1 MKVSYF
7 ENGRYTASAAVPR
20 GWPVA
25 PSAYDPDAGAKSHEM
40 MIERL
45 RFVEELGFDWIS
57 LSEHHYSPRIL
68 TPSVPVAAAN
78 IAAQVKRIKIALLGP
93 IVGHSNP
100 VQLAE
105 ELAMLDTMAEGRLVV
120 GMLRGTTNEMIT
132 YDLNPGESRA
142 RTDEGMELVLKAWT
156 EPQPFGW
163 QGRYFQFR
171 TVSIWPRPLQ
181 QPMPPVYALGVT
193 AQAGEFAARNR
204 VGLGVSFAPYEV
216 MAKATHYYMKC
227 CEEYGWQPTPDQ
239 IVYRA
244 NMILTETDEQAE
256 TELRRR
262 DAQTPFPVRESL
274 KNALLDA
281 DKRNIAGEAKQANVG
296 GILPVTFCGGPDT
309 IVKQVKQCKEVMGAG
324 VLDLLLQPPG
334 SADIDALMAN
344 LELFGTKV
352 LPRIRDI

>member
-7 ENGRYTASAAVPR
+7 ENGRYTASASVPH

-25 PSAYDPDAGAKSHEM
+25 PSAYDPDAGAKSHEK

-93 IVGHSNP
+93 IVGHANP

-132 YDLNPGESRA
+132 YDLNPAESRA

-156 EPQPFGW
+156 EPQPFAW

-181 QPMPPVYALGVT
+181 QPMPQTYALGVT
-193 AQAGEFAARNR
+193 AEAGEFAARNH

-216 MAKATHYYMKC
+216 MAKSTKYYMQR
-227 CEEYGWQPTPDQ
+227 CEEYGWKPTPDQ

-244 NMILTETDEQAE
+244 NMILCDTDEQAE
-256 TELRRR
+256 AELRRR
-262 DAQTPFPVRESL
+262 DAQTPFPVRASL

-309 IVKQVKQCKEVMGAG
+309 IVKQVKQCKEVMNAG

-334 SADIDALMAN
+334 SADIDALTAN

>member
-7 ENGRYTASAAVPR
+7 ENGRYVTPPGFPR
-20 GWPVA
+20 GWPV
-25 PSAYDPDAGAKSHEM
+25 PSGQYDPDTGAKAYRA
-40 MIERL
+40 MIDRL

-68 TPSVPVAAAN
+68 TPSVTVAAAN
-78 IAAQVKRIKIALLGP
+78 IAGLVKNIKIALLGP

-105 ELAMLDTMAEGRLVV
+105 ELAMLDTMADGRLVV
-120 GMLRGTTNEMIT
+120 GMLRGTTNEVMT
-132 YDLNPGESRA
+132 YDLNPAESRE

-163 QGRYFQFR
+163 QGRYFHFR

-181 QPMPPVYALGVT
+181 QPYPPTYALGT
-193 AQAGEFAARNR
+193 SAEAGEFAARNR

-216 MAKATHYYMKC
+216 MAKATRYYKKC
-227 CEEYGWQPTPDQ
+227 CEEYGWQPTPEQ

-244 NMILTETDEQAE
+244 NMLLAESDEQAE
-256 TELRRR
+256 AEMRRR
-262 DAQTPFPVRESL
+262 EGQTPFPVRESL
-274 KNALLDA
+274 KGALLDA
-281 DKRNIAGEAKQANVG
+281 DRRNIAGEAKLANVG
-296 GILPVTFCGGPDT
+296 GILPTTFIGGPDT
-309 IVKQVKQCKEVMGAG
+309 IVKQIKECKEVMGAG

-334 SADIDALMAN
+334 SGDIDALMSS
-344 LELFGTKV
+344 LELFGKKV
-352 LPRIRDI
+352 LPQVRDI

>member
-7 ENGRYTASAAVPR
+7 ENGRYVPGPGVPR
-20 GWPVA
+20 GWPV
-25 PSAYDPDAGAKSHEM
+25 PPGHYDPETGRKAYHA
-40 MIERL
+40 MIDRL

-68 TPSVPVAAAN
+68 TPSVTVAAAN
-78 IAAQVKRIKIALLGP
+78 IAGLVKNIKIALLGP

-105 ELAMLDTMAEGRLVV
+105 ELAMLDTMTEGRLIV
-120 GMLRGTTNEMIT
+120 GMLRGTTNEVMT
-132 YDLNPGESRA
+132 YDLNPAESRE

-163 QGRYFQFR
+163 QGRYFHFR

-181 QPMPPVYALGVT
+181 QPTPPTYALGT
-193 AQAGEFAARNR
+193 SMEAGEFAARNH

-216 MAKATHYYMKC
+216 MAKATKYYVQR
-227 CEEYGWQPTPDQ
+227 CEDYGWQPTPEH

-244 NMILTETDEQAE
+244 NMLLAETDEQAE
-256 TELRRR
+256 AEMRRR
-262 DAQTPFPVRESL
+262 DGQTPFPVRESL
-274 KNALLDA
+274 KGALLDA
-281 DKRNIAGEAKQANVG
+281 DRRNIAGEAKLANVG
-296 GILPVTFCGGPDT
+296 GVLPTTFIGGPDT
-309 IVKQVKQCKEVMGAG
+309 IVKQIKQCKEVMGAG
-324 VLDLLLQPPG
+324 VLDLLPQPPG
-334 SADIDALMAN
+334 SGDIDALMSS
-344 LELFGTKV
+344 LELFGKKV